1 MTKSGSEPRKEN
13 PFSPTFPVNPR
24 YFVNREH
31 IISSFRRSFDRST
44 KTEMPTPDNIAILGD
59 PGMGKTSLLRKFEA
73 IALEE
78 FKERKIFSAIV
89 ELTPDSCSSFTS
101 IFRKIVDDISGNFV
115 TQTPVLKE
123 IRNEIKDW
131 RIKSIGTGARRELEK
146 KIKDDPP
153 VMMIRDA
160 FIDLWRIIE
169 KLGVD
174 TALLMLDDMHYVA
187 NRYPDALNSMKGVFQ
202 WLPKHGCNFML
213 CITGKKELISDSK
226 GFAAPFVNFF
236 NIKHILKPLTLNGTR
251 DAILKP
257 LNLSGLDLTVEEGVI
272 EKIYGL
278 TIGHPTF
285 INFIMRELVSLK
297 GGGRITLRF
306 FDENYR
312 SIESSMVKESFR
324 SDFSIASNKEK
335 QILLA
340 MAKLPDRFSP
350 SEIEIKD
357 ARTQLRFLLRKGLIL
372 KHGRGKYSL
381 YHPLFREYLRNLK

>member
-1 MTKSGSEPRKEN
+1 MTKSGSKLREEN
-13 PFSPTFPVNPR
+13 PFSPTFPVNPK

-31 IISSFRRSFDRST
+31 IISSFRRSFERST

-78 FKERKIFSAIV
+78 FKERKTFSAIV
-89 ELTPDSCSSFTS
+89 EFTPDSCGSFTS

-131 RIKSIGTGARRELEK
+131 RIKSIGRGARIGLKKKTKDEPLMMLVRKALVDLWKILEK
-146 KIKDDPP
+146 Q
-153 VMMIRDA
+153 
-160 FIDLWRIIE
+160 
-169 KLGVD
+169 GVD
-174 TALLMLDDMHYVA
+174 IALLMLDDMHYVA
-187 NRYPDALNSMKGVFQ
+187 NKYPDALNGMRGVFQ

-213 CITGKKELISDSK
+213 CITGKKELFSDAK
-226 GFAAPFVNFF
+226 RFAEPFVNFF
-236 NIKHILKPLTLNGTR
+236 NIKHILKPLTLNETR

-257 LNLSGLDLTVEEGVI
+257 LNLLNLDMAVEEGVI

-278 TIGHPTF
+278 TMGSPTF
-285 INFIMRELVSLK
+285 INFMMRELVSLK
-297 GGGRITLRF
+297 REGRITLRYF
-306 FDENYR
+306 EENYPAIER
-312 SIESSMVKESFR
+312 SMEKDSFR
-324 SDFSIASNKEK
+324 SGFSIASDKEK
-335 QILLA
+335 KILLA

-350 SEIEIKD
+350 SEIDIKN

-381 YHPLFREYLRNLK
+381 YHPLFKGYLRSL